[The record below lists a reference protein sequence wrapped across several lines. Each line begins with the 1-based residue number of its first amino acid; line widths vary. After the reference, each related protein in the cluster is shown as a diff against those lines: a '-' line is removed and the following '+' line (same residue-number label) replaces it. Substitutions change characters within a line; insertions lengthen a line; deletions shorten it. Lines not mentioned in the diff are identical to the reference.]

1 MFWLLTK
8 KHFKKESN
16 KISKSFD
23 KVDKA
28 LTELTSQSLNNRIQI
43 DSNKES
49 IVSRHEID
57 LMIRERML
65 ELREPTSRTTRTKE
79 TNLRKKA
86 NKILDKVEIMREMAS
101 LLQKGLS
108 TTEIQNII
116 VNEKSLIKK
125 TCFFKYIKLVREQT
139 NELREP
145 LRRSNKG

>member
-8 KHFKKESN
+8 KQFRKESK
-16 KISKSFD
+16 KISQSFLQHNNSI
-23 KVDKA
+23 A
-28 LTELTSQSLNNRIQI
+28 ELTSQSLNNRILI
-43 DSNKES
+43 ENLEK
-49 IVSRHEID
+49 R
-57 LMIRERML
+57 LTERMDRL
-65 ELREPTSRTTRTKE
+65 CELRELTPRTPRTKT

-86 NKILDKVEIMREMAS
+86 NKILDKAEICSEIAS

-139 NELREP
+139 HELREP
-145 LRRSNKG
+145 ITRSN

>member
-8 KHFKKESN
+8 KTFKKESN

-28 LTELTSQSLNNRIQI
+28 LTDLTSQSINNRVLI

-65 ELREPTSRTTRTKE
+65 ELREYTSQTPRTQE

-86 NKILDKVEIMREMAS
+86 NKILDKAEIMREMAS

-116 VNEKSLIKK
+116 VNDKCLIKK
-125 TCFFKYIKLVREQT
+125 TCFFKYIKLVREQIH
-139 NELREP
+139 ELHEP
-145 LRRSNKG
+145 SQRSNKG